1 MHLLLRWVVSAVALG
16 ITIFI
21 LQALHLGAWT
31 GGAGAQAVIMALFAV
46 VVMGIVNAIIR
57 PIVQLLTLP
66 LNCLTFGL
74 FSFVIN
80 ALMFWLVGWFTEAFR
95 VGFVGALVGS
105 IVMSLVGG
113 LANHAIV
120 APQERAV

>member
-1 MHLLLRWVVSAVALG
+1 
-16 ITIFI
+16 
-21 LQALHLGAWT
+21 
-31 GGAGAQAVIMALFAV
+31 MALFAV

-80 ALMFWLVGWFTEAFR
+80 AVMFWLVGWFTEAFR
-95 VGFVGALVGS
+95 VHFAGALVGS

-113 LANHAIV
+113 LANQAIV